1 MCLRDLTPKAGGVS
15 AVEPHPHLRSLGSGL
30 QKEMHLVTTPIMH
43 PLCIFGYLS
52 LTAVIVSPL
61 ESSTDSS
68 LNPVCPL
75 GQFPCGNL
83 SVCLPQLYH
92 CNGVQ
97 DCANGADEENCVDN
111 SGWPHL
117 FDAFMKKNVED
128 SKECI
133 LDVFP
138 EVCFCEGRRINCN
151 KKGLL
156 SVPAVSSNITALE
169 LNSNQIT
176 ALQPDQFIRYKH
188 LERLHLE
195 DNRIKRISKQAF
207 SGLYSLRR
215 LFLSQN
221 RITLLKTGIFED
233 LWNLEWLILDENR
246 IASLRQKSF
255 EGLKSLFFLSLLNN
269 SLESI
274 PKKSVCQEMPRLN
287 WLELEGNKISSLWVS
302 SFQNCTTLT
311 VLALR
316 KNRIQ
321 TIEEGIFSGMPNL
334 IDLDVSLNKI
344 EEFSPTIFTNLQNL
358 KQLNISNNPLTHIYD
373 DQFDM
378 FVNLQSLSIEEIDIP
393 NISIQMFRSLRN
405 LAHICKPNT
414 DGISTFENLLAN
426 IILRVFVW
434 VVAFIICFGNVFVIC
449 LRSCIA
455 SENQHHTMAII
466 SLCCADCLMGVYLFF
481 IGAFDIKYC
490 GEYNR
495 HAQLWMESMQCQ
507 LIGSLAMLS
516 TEVSVMLLTYMTM
529 EKYLCIVFPF
539 HNYRA
544 GRKQTLCYLIFIW
557 VLGFI
562 IAVIPLWDKQT
573 FGNYYGRNGVCF
585 PLHSDEM
592 EKPGARCY
600 STGIFLGLNLFAFV
614 MIVFSYTSMFYSVQK
629 TAKTARQ
636 SVYNKEVSIAKRFFF
651 IVFTDAMCWTPIFLL
666 KILSL
671 LQVEIAGTIVL
682 WVVIFILPIN
692 SALNPILYTIT
703 TSSFQERLKLCLK
716 AKCRQTG
723 LRETSQKV
731 SEVYEN
737 PSPPP

>member
-1 MCLRDLTPKAGGVS
+1 MRPPPLTMA
-15 AVEPHPHLRSLGSGL
+15 
-30 QKEMHLVTTPIMH
+30 
-43 PLCIFGYLS
+43 C
-52 LTAVIVSPL
+52 
-61 ESSTDSS
+61 
-68 LNPVCPL
+68 
-75 GQFPCGNL
+75 
-83 SVCLPQLYH
+83 
-92 CNGVQ
+92 
-97 DCANGADEENCVDN
+97 
-111 SGWPHL
+111 
-117 FDAFMKKNVED
+117 
-128 SKECI
+128 
-133 LDVFP
+133 
-138 EVCFCEGRRINCN
+138 
-151 KKGLL
+151 
-156 SVPAVSSNITALE
+156 
-169 LNSNQIT
+169 
-176 ALQPDQFIRYKH
+176 
-188 LERLHLE
+188 LHLE

-221 RITLLKTGIFED
+221 RITLLKAGIFED

-246 IASLRQKSF
+246 IASLRQNSF

-378 FVNLQSLSIEEIDIP
+378 FVNLQSLSIEEVDIP

-405 LAHICKPNT
+405 LAHIYFKKFEYCGYSPNVRSCKPNT

-557 VLGFI
+557 VLGFL

-600 STGIFLGLNLFAFV
+600 STGIFLGLNLFAFI

-636 SVYNKEVSIAKRFFF
+636 SIYNKEVSIAKRFFF

-716 AKCRQTG
+716 AKCKQTG

-731 SEVYEN
+731 SEVYQN

>member
-1 MCLRDLTPKAGGVS
+1 MP
-15 AVEPHPHLRSLGSGL
+15 
-30 QKEMHLVTTPIMH
+30 LVIAPIMH
-43 PLCIFGYLS
+43 PLCILIYIYL
-52 LTAVIVSPL
+52 TDVI

-68 LNPVCPL
+68 LYSGADVCPL

-117 FDAFMKKNVED
+117 FDAFMKKNVEE
-128 SKECI
+128 SKECM

-138 EVCFCEGRRINCN
+138 DVCFCEAGRVNCN

-176 ALQPDQFIRYKH
+176 ALQPDQFIRYRH

-221 RITLLKTGIFED
+221 RITSLKAGIFGD
-233 LWNLEWLILDENR
+233 LSNLEWLILDENR
-246 IASLRQKSF
+246 ITSMRQKSF

-274 PKKSVCQEMPRLN
+274 PKKSVCLEMPRLN
-287 WLELEGNKISSLWVS
+287 WLELEGNRISSLWVS

-316 KNRIQ
+316 KNRVQ
-321 TIEEGIFSGMPNL
+321 TIEEGIFFGMPNL
-334 IDLDVSLNKI
+334 IDLDISVNKF
-344 EEFSPTIFTNLQNL
+344 EEFSSTMFRNLLNL
-358 KQLNISNNPLTHIYD
+358 KQLNISNNPLTHIYE

-378 FVNLQSLSIEEIDIP
+378 FVNLQSLSIEEVEIP
-393 NISIQMFRSLRN
+393 NISIQMFRSLSN
-405 LAHICKPNT
+405 LSHIYFKKFEYCGYSPNVRSCKPNT

-434 VVAFIICFGNVFVIC
+434 VVAFIICFGNIFVIC

-455 SENQHHTMAII
+455 SENQHHTMSII

-495 HAQLWMESMQCQ
+495 HAQLWMESLQCQ
-507 LIGSLAMLS
+507 LIGCLAMLS
-516 TEVSVMLLTYMTM
+516 TEVSVMLLTYMTL

-600 STGIFLGLNLFAFV
+600 STGIFLGLNLFAFI

-651 IVFTDAMCWTPIFLL
+651 IVFTDAMCWTPIFIL

-671 LQVEIAGTIVL
+671 LRVEIAGTIIL

-703 TSSFQERLKLCLK
+703 ASSFQEKLKLCLK
-716 AKCRQTG
+716 AKCKQAG

-731 SEVYEN
+731 SEVYQN
-737 PSPPP
+737 PSAPP

>member
-1 MCLRDLTPKAGGVS
+1 
-15 AVEPHPHLRSLGSGL
+15 
-30 QKEMHLVTTPIMH
+30 MHLVTAPIMH

-68 LNPVCPL
+68 LYPVCPL

-97 DCANGADEENCVDN
+97 DCTNGADEENCVDN

-156 SVPAVSSNITALE
+156 SIPAVSSNITALE

-221 RITLLKTGIFED
+221 RITLLKAGIFED

-344 EEFSPTIFTNLQNL
+344 EEFSPTTFTNLQNL

-378 FVNLQSLSIEEIDIP
+378 FVNLQSLSIEEVDIP

-405 LAHICKPNT
+405 LAHIYFKKFEYCGYSPNVRSCKPNT

-651 IVFTDAMCWTPIFLL
+651 IVFTDAMCWTPIFIL

-671 LQVEIAGTIVL
+671 LQVKIAGTIVL

-716 AKCRQTG
+716 AKCKQTG
-723 LRETSQKV
+723 LKETSQKV
-731 SEVYEN
+731 SEVYQN

>member
-1 MCLRDLTPKAGGVS
+1 MRPPPLTMA
-15 AVEPHPHLRSLGSGL
+15 
-30 QKEMHLVTTPIMH
+30 
-43 PLCIFGYLS
+43 C
-52 LTAVIVSPL
+52 
-61 ESSTDSS
+61 
-68 LNPVCPL
+68 
-75 GQFPCGNL
+75 
-83 SVCLPQLYH
+83 
-92 CNGVQ
+92 
-97 DCANGADEENCVDN
+97 
-111 SGWPHL
+111 
-117 FDAFMKKNVED
+117 
-128 SKECI
+128 
-133 LDVFP
+133 
-138 EVCFCEGRRINCN
+138 
-151 KKGLL
+151 
-156 SVPAVSSNITALE
+156 
-169 LNSNQIT
+169 
-176 ALQPDQFIRYKH
+176 
-188 LERLHLE
+188 LHLE
-195 DNRIKRISKQAF
+195 DNRINRISKQAF

-221 RITLLKTGIFED
+221 RITLLKAGIFED

-246 IASLRQKSF
+246 IASLRQNSF

-378 FVNLQSLSIEEIDIP
+378 FVNLQSLSIEEVDIP

-405 LAHICKPNT
+405 LAHIYFKKFEYCGYSPNVRSCKPNT

-516 TEVSVMLLTYMTM
+516 TEVSVMLLTYMTL

-557 VLGFI
+557 VLGFL

-600 STGIFLGLNLFAFV
+600 STGIFLGLNLFAFI

-636 SVYNKEVSIAKRFFF
+636 SIYNKEVSIAKRFFF

-716 AKCRQTG
+716 AKCKQTG

-731 SEVYEN
+731 SEVYQN

>member
-1 MCLRDLTPKAGGVS
+1 MCQPILNMKSCFEVIHS
-15 AVEPHPHLRSLGSGL
+15 HPS
-30 QKEMHLVTTPIMH
+30 VTVNNI
-43 PLCIFGYLS
+43 
-52 LTAVIVSPL
+52 
-61 ESSTDSS
+61 
-68 LNPVCPL
+68 N
-75 GQFPCGNL
+75 NL
-83 SVCLPQLYH
+83 SNSKKLLGIISNSNFRKCYVGQLRVCACLLCFCPAVL
-92 CNGVQ
+92 G
-97 DCANGADEENCVDN
+97 
-111 SGWPHL
+111 
-117 FDAFMKKNVED
+117 
-128 SKECI
+128 
-133 LDVFP
+133 VFP

-195 DNRIKRISKQAF
+195 DNRINRISKQAF

-221 RITLLKTGIFED
+221 RITLLKAGIFED

-246 IASLRQKSF
+246 IASLRQNSF

-378 FVNLQSLSIEEIDIP
+378 FVNLQSLSIEEVDIP

-405 LAHICKPNT
+405 LAHIYFKKFEYCGYSPNVRSCKPNT

-516 TEVSVMLLTYMTM
+516 TEVSVMLLTYMTL

-557 VLGFI
+557 VLGFL

-600 STGIFLGLNLFAFV
+600 STGIFLGLNLFAFI

-636 SVYNKEVSIAKRFFF
+636 SIYNKEVSIAKRFFF

-716 AKCRQTG
+716 AKCKQTG

-731 SEVYEN
+731 SEVYQN

>member
-1 MCLRDLTPKAGGVS
+1 MGSRTVLTELMRRTANQWVCL
-15 AVEPHPHLRSLGSGL
+15 
-30 QKEMHLVTTPIMH
+30 
-43 PLCIFGYLS
+43 
-52 LTAVIVSPL
+52 
-61 ESSTDSS
+61 
-68 LNPVCPL
+68 
-75 GQFPCGNL
+75 NL
-83 SVCLPQLYH
+83 ST
-92 CNGVQ
+92 
-97 DCANGADEENCVDN
+97 
-111 SGWPHL
+111 
-117 FDAFMKKNVED
+117 
-128 SKECI
+128 
-133 LDVFP
+133 
-138 EVCFCEGRRINCN
+138 R
-151 KKGLL
+151 
-156 SVPAVSSNITALE
+156 
-169 LNSNQIT
+169 
-176 ALQPDQFIRYKH
+176 
-188 LERLHLE
+188 HLE
-195 DNRIKRISKQAF
+195 DNRINRISKQAF

-221 RITLLKTGIFED
+221 RITLLKAGIFED

-246 IASLRQKSF
+246 IASLRQNSF

-378 FVNLQSLSIEEIDIP
+378 FVNLQSLSIEEVDIP

-405 LAHICKPNT
+405 LAHIYFKKFEYCGYSPNVRSCKPNT

-516 TEVSVMLLTYMTM
+516 TEVSVMLLTYMTL

-557 VLGFI
+557 VLGFL

-600 STGIFLGLNLFAFV
+600 STGIFLGLNLFAFI

-636 SVYNKEVSIAKRFFF
+636 SIYNKEVSIAKRFFF

-716 AKCRQTG
+716 AKCKQTG

-731 SEVYEN
+731 SEVYQN